1 MKKLLIGMIG
11 VLLMSQTQAQDIKPY
26 NPSFVAKWVPSSLF
40 FGKIGIGT
48 EYNFKKKRSVTFN
61 FGLPS
66 EYELTQN
73 IDNKDRTL
81 KMKTTSVMAGYRMYL
96 GKRPMTAFYFEPY
109 VKYVKNTAST
119 NTDFD
124 ISGTT
129 KPFLLSTTYS
139 GFGIGAQLG
148 LQMMIAKC
156 VVLDWY
162 ILGPEAN
169 SSKFDLDAQE
179 TGSGAAWDAT
189 AANDA
194 KQEIDNFVK
203 DVPIVGSKT
212 TVTVNS
218 SARNVHAAYKGFLPG
233 FRTGLSLGIRLG
245 K

>member
-1 MKKLLIGMIG
+1 MKKLLISLTLVIMMGQ
-11 VLLMSQTQAQDIKPY
+11 LLAQETKPY

-48 EYNFKKKRSVTFN
+48 EYNFKKKRSITFN

-66 EYELTQN
+66 AHVLTQN
-73 IDNKDRTL
+73 IDGKDRSL
-81 KMKTTSVMAGYRMYL
+81 AMKTTSVMAGYRMYM
-96 GKRPMTAFYFEPY
+96 GKRPMTGFYFEPY
-109 VKYVKNTAST
+109 IKYVKNTAST

-129 KPFLLSTTYS
+129 KPFLLSASYS

-148 LQMMIAKC
+148 LQMMIAKR

-162 ILGPEAN
+162 LLGPEAN
-169 SSKFDLDAQE
+169 SATFDLDAQE
-179 TGSGAAWDAT
+179 TGAGAAWDAT

-203 DVPIVGSKT
+203 DVPLVGSKT

-233 FRTGLSLGIRLG
+233 FRTGLSIGIRLG